1 MHFPIPR
8 RNAWGELVP
17 AKKYDELHLPEFYH
31 PTPAASP
38 LVADSTN
45 EAFTLKFAF
54 GAKYPRAHPAR
65 LSQSLEFMHDSSA
78 LSAKLA
84 CSQAILIHRIRILED
99 AETAS
104 AAAAAHT
111 AFNDAAVAALTTDDF
126 LSASLDV
133 SPWRL
138 HTWGTD
144 YTITWSGSWSGLAGS
159 PLTSSTATTVGT
171 GVDASG
177 ASDAGGVGAG
187 WGVDAGWGPPA
198 AWDLVPTGDWGS
210 GQAWGTAEGWGW
222 AGPHFACNRGRSRRR
237 AQFGL
242 RPRFPERRSPRLTLA
257 RHHRLVSRALRL
269 LKKSH
274 TE

>member
-8 RNAWGELVP
+8 CNAWGELVP

-84 CSQAILIHRIRILED
+84 
-99 AETAS
+99 
-104 AAAAAHT
+104 
-111 AFNDAAVAALTTDDF
+111 VAALTTDDF

-144 YTITWSGSWSGLAGS
+144 YTITWSGSWSGLVGS

-198 AWDLVPTGDWGS
+198 TWDLVPTGDWGS

-222 AGPHFACNRGRSRRR
+222 AGPHFARNRGRSRRQ